1 MPEKMQKLHQLGM
14 NLNWYY
20 TGDGEALTSINN
32 LSDESK
38 PDDDVQKQLSILR
51 RAVSDLQ
58 EFVQEAKIKPND
70 DYSRIIGTCF
80 SKEKANNRLKEFI
93 KECYNNNIA
102 SIARVMG
109 VTRQSLSLY
118 LKKDVSIGNKFLEK
132 IEQAGANPLWIEYG
146 IGPMRNEIDID
157 ALKQTPTPDEADI
170 SISEWRKIKNLESLS
185 KQELIELSKNINKL
199 VEHEEHK

>member
-1 MPEKMQKLHQLGM
+1 M
-14 NLNWYY
+14 
-20 TGDGEALTSINN
+20 
-32 LSDESK
+32 
-38 PDDDVQKQLSILR
+38 
-51 RAVSDLQ
+51 
-58 EFVQEAKIKPND
+58 
-70 DYSRIIGTCF
+70 
-80 SKEKANNRLKEFI
+80 
-93 KECYNNNIA
+93 
-102 SIARVMG
+102 
-109 VTRQSLSLY
+109 
-118 LKKDVSIGNKFLEK
+118 SIGNKFLEK